1 MRASGRLVLL
11 AACVLLTAL
20 GCSVNELVGSG
31 ALDTTD
37 AGRKRDG
44 GDRDDDGGDDDLVLS
59 PTFERASDAGA
70 PEAQGWLACPNAAA
84 SDCRGP

>member
-1 MRASGRLVLL
+1 MKVPGRGLLL

-20 GCSVNELVGSG
+20 GCSVDELVGSG

-44 GDRDDDGGDDDLVLS
+44 GDRDDDGGDDDLVMPPSFL
-59 PTFERASDAGA
+59 RASDAGVL
-70 PEAQGWLACPNAAA
+70 EAQGWPACPNAAA
-84 SDCRGP
+84 SDCRAP